1 MVKVLVVHLGF
12 MESNKHGFSK
22 MVGLPLDEHEEECVA
37 LLLKLETKME
47 AAKKEKGKVVSMCR
61 SANANVKGLGV
72 CLGLDYKLAFCF
84 LTFMYNFL
92 KPYIFLHFQSTSI
105 L

>member
-37 LLLKLETKME
+37 LLLKLETKI
-47 AAKKEKGKVVSMCR
+47 GGC
-61 SANANVKGLGV
+61 
-72 CLGLDYKLAFCF
+72 
-84 LTFMYNFL
+84 
-92 KPYIFLHFQSTSI
+92 
-105 L
+105 